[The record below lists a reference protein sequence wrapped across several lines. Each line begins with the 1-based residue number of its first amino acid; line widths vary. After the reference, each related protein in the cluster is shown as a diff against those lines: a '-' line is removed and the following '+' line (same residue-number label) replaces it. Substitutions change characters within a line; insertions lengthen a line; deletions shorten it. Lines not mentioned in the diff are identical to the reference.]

1 MSYINN
7 YNSITITPRNRIR
20 HNYLRNSSE
29 DILKRNN
36 FINYD
41 KIYNQFLTSPYPPMY
56 YQRPVKEIENQYN
69 LKQIKEKETLDDG
82 SNNNNNNNNYQYNY
96 PTEDYNELNLLN
108 QNRINSYNTKNND
121 EYKYLN
127 YNKTIEDEKKSILS
141 RNKILNKS
149 LLNNR
154 NYHYNDYDRTEN
166 DDINN
171 NINNINNQIL
181 NNNIHDKN
189 SYDLNEKNL
198 FHKKNNDINN
208 NRLVLSYDNIK
219 NMRENNDNKGY
230 VSPTIAQIAKKNYLG
245 NNPYSDKEQNLGP
258 SMLKSNPILYPIDTY
273 KFDFNRYIKGEYVNK
288 FV

>member
-36 FINYD
+36 FINYY

-69 LKQIKEKETLDDG
+69 LKQIKKKETLDDE
-82 SNNNNNNNNYQYNY
+82 NNNNNYQYNY

-127 YNKTIEDEKKSILS
+127 YNKTIENEKK
-141 RNKILNKS
+141 
-149 LLNNR
+149 
-154 NYHYNDYDRTEN
+154 
-166 DDINN
+166 
-171 NINNINNQIL
+171 
-181 NNNIHDKN
+181 
-189 SYDLNEKNL
+189 
-198 FHKKNNDINN
+198 
-208 NRLVLSYDNIK
+208 
-219 NMRENNDNKGY
+219 
-230 VSPTIAQIAKKNYLG
+230 
-245 NNPYSDKEQNLGP
+245 
-258 SMLKSNPILYPIDTY
+258 
-273 KFDFNRYIKGEYVNK
+273 
-288 FV
+288 